1 VSQAAGTGS
10 GAGRTWVED
19 LKARAGEIVTLRGW
33 VDNFRSSGKIAFLIL
48 RDGTGRTQCVLSRK
62 DVGDDA
68 FARAGELTQ
77 ESSVSVT
84 GRVNLDDRAPGG
96 AEIHVQSFEV
106 HQVAAEYPITPKEH
120 GSPFLLD
127 HRHLWIRSSRQHAI
141 LRIRA
146 EVIRA
151 LQEFL
156 DDRGYLRVDSPILTS
171 NACEGTSTLFETD
184 YFGEK
189 AFLTQSGQLY
199 AEASAMAF
207 GKVYCFGPTFRAEK
221 SKTRRHLTEFWM
233 VEPEAA
239 YMKLDELLVLAEE
252 FVTHIVR
259 SVLARRRPEL
269 ETLERDVS
277 KLELVE
283 PPFPRISYDEA
294 VKLVQAGGSE
304 MPWGGDFGAPE
315 ETIISEKFDR
325 PVMVTRYPRAVK
337 AFYMAADPQNPDL
350 ALCVDMLAPEG
361 YGEII
366 GGSEREADY
375 DVLVERMRQHAIDP
389 ETMPW
394 YLDLR
399 KYGTVPHAGFGLGVE
414 RVVTW
419 ICGIHH
425 LRETVPF
432 PRMLNRLQP

>member
-1 VSQAAGTGS
+1 
-10 GAGRTWVED
+10 
-19 LKARAGEIVTLRGW
+19 
-33 VDNFRSSGKIAFLIL
+33 
-48 RDGTGRTQCVLSRK
+48 
-62 DVGDDA
+62 
-68 FARAGELTQ
+68 
-77 ESSVSVT
+77 
-84 GRVNLDDRAPGG
+84 
-96 AEIHVQSFEV
+96 
-106 HQVAAEYPITPKEH
+106 
-120 GSPFLLD
+120 
-127 HRHLWIRSSRQHAI
+127 
-141 LRIRA
+141 
-146 EVIRA
+146 
-151 LQEFL
+151 
-156 DDRGYLRVDSPILTS
+156 
-171 NACEGTSTLFETD
+171 
-184 YFGEK
+184 
-189 AFLTQSGQLY
+189 
-199 AEASAMAF
+199 
-207 GKVYCFGPTFRAEK
+207 
-221 SKTRRHLTEFWM
+221 M

-277 KLELVE
+277 KLERVE

-294 VKLVQAGGSE
+294 VKLAQAGGSE

-325 PVMVTRYPRAVK
+325 PVLVTRYPRAVK

-375 DVLVERMRQHAIDP
+375 DVLVERMREHAIDP
-389 ETMPW
+389 ATMPW

-432 PRMLNRLQP
+432 PRMLNRIRP